1 MVAPVVFGPGFDN
14 PKHDAI
20 ARSAGFMYGAS
31 FDNPVSDMQ
40 ARLRGTMSASEKLG
54 ERSAK
59 DMVTHFSKGF
69 EQGAGRQGNQVHD
82 NQLQGV
88 LSRLEKQL
96 SETPQYN
103 FYLDGQQ
110 LHASVRRRDDKTN
123 FRRSAY

>member
-40 ARLRGTMSASEKLG
+40 ARLQGTMSASEKLG

-69 EQGAGRQGNQVHD
+69 EQGAGGQQKND
-82 NQLQGV
+82 NQLQSM
-88 LSRLEKQL
+88 LDKIEQRLG
-96 SETPQYN
+96 ETPRLQV
-103 FYLDGQQ
+103 FLGDREIAATVKRISDKITARQQ
-110 LHASVRRRDDKTN
+110 
-123 FRRSAY
+123 AY